1 MGLFHKSII
10 PKIIKFNSY
19 FYFSRTYLLNGA
31 CNHRGHFAAF
41 RPNALKS
48 SGEPLASSQ
57 AADLSDPA
65 PRRAPS
71 IRLSHD
77 NGGLPLLRFHAG
89 GSGQEMIRWTGSEAG
104 SRAICPNIDSWRL
117 RIKVEMFSI
126 EASSSNRQYGFITY

>member
-1 MGLFHKSII
+1 M
-10 PKIIKFNSY
+10 
-19 FYFSRTYLLNGA
+19 TYLLNGE

-77 NGGLPLLRFHAG
+77 NGGLPLLRLSSIKYHFIATFG
-89 GSGQEMIRWTGSEAG
+89 I
-104 SRAICPNIDSWRL
+104 PNTIVFW
-117 RIKVEMFSI
+117 
-126 EASSSNRQYGFITY
+126 YT